1 MQAWA
6 TSKLPEAAENLA
18 RLEQYMRKHMIR
30 LNGIHYSI
38 LLRFWGTQRD
48 TDKLDELFRQMME
61 FEKIMPNIVTYDGA
75 LLGYAQCDKITKA
88 RWCLEGMIQYK
99 PNHPQKHQHRR
110 IHRKKRM
117 NAENDKILIAEGA
130 YQILLAYRRA
140 SLKSKVIVNEAKE
153 FYDYIALHVSPDWI
167 GKYMIVKSCGYRD
180 AAIGTQPILLLH
192 PCKKAKS
199 TGVMVDIYSQCGN
212 HEEADKLKKCIK
224 VSGRALRHVV
234 KLYTKKNMAD
244 QATTTWKQ
252 SLENGA
258 EPTLESLNTILAAWA
273 RSRQRDSFDRA
284 LEILRFVET
293 DPQCNQF
300 FLRPDETSF
309 QSLLLCLAR
318 SKNGKGQYVMEI
330 LEEMGRR
337 KHLGDQ
343 SVHLNE
349 ATRSLA
355 IQACIRM
362 GDLRSAEEILRQTE
376 TSETPPSTRMYNSIL
391 KVLHGSVP
399 AAERAEQ
406 ILAVMKQSP
415 RTQPDIHTYTIVL
428 NAWTKAN
435 DTYAFSRAWKFYE
448 QMRSDGIQ
456 PNHVTFSLL
465 FTCFCQRKNPTRENL
480 ERADILLQHMADSD
494 HMRPHNRH
502 FTALIKAWLCIGEV
516 DHALRLLMLSVEFRV
531 NDQVPEA
538 APVTPIID
546 AILNAFIE
554 RGDID
559 KAIFVAEKMSGL
571 QEAKLT
577 PDGPSIA
584 MLQSLVAL
592 WSKQEKCHIDYYYY
606 DDDVDPKTIK
616 TSMLVQKI
624 ERRILDW
631 QIQEDDTELR
641 RFDAYQSKQ

>member
-1 MQAWA
+1 
-6 TSKLPEAAENLA
+6 
-18 RLEQYMRKHMIR
+18 
-30 LNGIHYSI
+30 
-38 LLRFWGTQRD
+38 
-48 TDKLDELFRQMME
+48 LDELFRQMME

-480 ERADILLQHMADSD
+480 ERADILLQHMADSE
-494 HMRPHNRH
+494 HMRPHNRQI
-502 FTALIKAWLCIGEV
+502 TALIKAWLCIGEV